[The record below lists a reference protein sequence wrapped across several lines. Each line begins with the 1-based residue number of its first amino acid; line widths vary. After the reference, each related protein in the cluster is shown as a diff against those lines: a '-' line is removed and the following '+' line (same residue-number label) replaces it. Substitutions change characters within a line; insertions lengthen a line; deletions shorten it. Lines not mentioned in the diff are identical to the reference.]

1 MLKIKTINTVHN
13 YLHLLPQPIVI
24 FKDHLSLLVTERSK
38 HWKFHGKRNLFRSL
52 SVNTLAHKRLW
63 HSRVKKECLQSTFFF
78 SSTSSGTLLHLHFCH
93 LKQKINMWRR
103 KKDKRW
109 CDFLQRT
116 HVLFTNLLTHW
127 VKAVH
132 ECMGVYVFSLVTY
145 LYCHILHIN
154 DAYSP

>member
-78 SSTSSGTLLHLHFCH
+78 PLPVVGHCFIYTSVILNKKSICEEEKKINVDVIFYREHTCFSQISWLTEWRPCMNVWEYMCSVLLH
-93 LKQKINMWRR
+93 
-103 KKDKRW
+103 
-109 CDFLQRT
+109 T
-116 HVLFTNLLTHW
+116 ST
-127 VKAVH
+127 A
-132 ECMGVYVFSLVTY
+132 TY
-145 LYCHILHIN
+145 CT
-154 DAYSP
+154 